1 MGLPAGLDGVSDTA
15 GPDTFGTAPWRTQ
28 SVCQRHALPV
38 SHELAEPTCLSGSH
52 IHWSPDLPINV
63 QCRKL
68 YAGAGRSVGMASEG
82 TFAGYGGRHV
92 PEPLEEPLA
101 QLAREFETATAS
113 ESFHEEFEHLLEHF
127 GGRPTPV
134 FYAETL
140 SERYGTDIYFKHE
153 DLLHGG
159 AHKLNNT
166 LGQGLLAKRTGKERL
181 IAETGAGQ
189 HGTATAMVGAL
200 LGLDTTIYMGRTD
213 MQRQEM
219 NVFRMRLLGAELK
232 EVTRG
237 NEGLAEAVDAALED
251 LVANQAKTHYLVG
264 SAVGPDPYPRMVREF
279 QSVIG
284 REAREQIQQL
294 HGELPDACVACV
306 GGGSNSIGLFH
317 AFRDDPVEF
326 YGAEPAGKGL
336 NSGQHSAPL
345 SQTEQAPQIF
355 QGMKTQVI
363 DEETENHSVSAGLD
377 YPAVGPE
384 HAALQELG
392 RAEYH
397 GITDDEALA
406 AFREVSEAE
415 GIIPALEPSHALA
428 LAFKLAEE
436 DRHDTI
442 LINMCGR
449 GDKDMQTAAEKFD
462 LA

>member
-1 MGLPAGLDGVSDTA
+1 MATDGE
-15 GPDTFGTAPWRTQ
+15 F
-28 SVCQRHALPV
+28 
-38 SHELAEPTCLSGSH
+38 E
-52 IHWSPDLPINV
+52 
-63 QCRKL
+63 
-68 YAGAGRSVGMASEG
+68 
-82 TFAGYGGRHV
+82 GYGGRHV
-92 PEPLEEPLA
+92 PEPLKEPLA
-101 QLAREFETATAS
+101 ELAADFDEAIAS
-113 ESFHEEFEHLLEHF
+113 ESFTDRLEYLLEHF

-140 SERYGTDIYFKHE
+140 SERYGADIYFKHE

-166 LGQGLLAKRTGKERL
+166 LGQALLAQRRGKDRL

-200 LGLDTTIYMGRTD
+200 LDMDTTVYMGRHD
-213 MQRQEM
+213 VNRQEM
-219 NVFRMRLLGAELK
+219 NVFRMRLLGAEVE

-251 LVANQAKTHYLVG
+251 LVANQEDTHYLVG

-284 REAREQIQQL
+284 REARGQIQEL
-294 HGELPDACVACV
+294 HGDLPDATVAAV

-317 AFRDDPVEF
+317 AFKDDDVAF

-336 NSGQHSAPL
+336 SSGQHSAPL
-345 SQTEQAPQIF
+345 SQTEQGPQIF
-355 QGMKTQVI
+355 QGMKTKVI
-363 DEETENHSVSAGLD
+363 DEDTENHSVSAGLD

-397 GITDDEALA
+397 GITDEEALA

-415 GIIPALEPSHALA
+415 GIIPALEPSHAVA

-442 LINMCGR
+442 LVNMCGR